1 MGKEERT
8 TRMVELKRAADKEIE
23 ESRQRRT
30 LARSSAEAY
39 IKEAEK
45 AAEEKALA
53 AEAYIRE
60 IRELEKPIRKPRKK
74 MPSMLAER
82 QAMGAEDKPPLAVR
96 QPSRL
101 QKVVA
106 RKKAEQ
112 AEGSP
117 MQTLVEAMT
126 GSPQDKPTELTPE
139 QFERLVK
146 PAKQAILRDL
156 VLKNPDLILT
166 LRDNTGKDVQRGL
179 SSPKKATTFNF
190 TVQELDAAYRKY
202 KGSTGRGVIQWDKPN
217 MSSRGKIMGHGIA
230 HLVEKKAEKPK
241 LYAPFGRYYIQ
252 KMKLDDNILQFKS
265 HSGLQPNELPTERVS
280 KQLANVI
287 HTFLRETPN
296 YEEINQLNDHDKL
309 KLATICKKCHIM
321 SPAVPK
327 LKTLTDQED
336 DRFEVLRGQLIAG
349 NDNKQLAKEFKVLML
364 KMVSEGRIPKRQ
376 ANEIMHELLILDL

>member
-1 MGKEERT
+1 MK
-8 TRMVELKRAADKEIE
+8 
-23 ESRQRRT
+23 
-30 LARSSAEAY
+30 
-39 IKEAEK
+39 
-45 AAEEKALA
+45 
-53 AEAYIRE
+53 
-60 IRELEKPIRKPRKK
+60 
-74 MPSMLAER
+74 AER
-82 QAMGAEDKPPLAVR
+82 QAMGAEDRPPLAVR
-96 QPSRL
+96 G
-101 QKVVA
+101 
-106 RKKAEQ
+106 Q
-112 AEGSP
+112 AE
-117 MQTLVEAMT
+117 E
-126 GSPQDKPTELTPE
+126 PQLTPD
-139 QFERLVK
+139 QFDKLKKKDKEDVM
-146 PAKQAILRDL
+146 RDL
-156 VLKNPDLILT
+156 VLKDPDLIFT
-166 LRDNTGKDVQRGL
+166 LRDRTGKDVQRGVN
-179 SSPKKATTFNF
+179 SPQKATSFASF
-190 TVQELDAAYRKY
+190 TVPELNSAYRQY

-296 YEEINQLNDHDKL
+296 FEEINQLNEQDKR
-309 KLATICKKCHIM
+309 KLASICKKCHIM

-364 KMVSEGRIPKRQ
+364 KMVTEGRLPKRQ